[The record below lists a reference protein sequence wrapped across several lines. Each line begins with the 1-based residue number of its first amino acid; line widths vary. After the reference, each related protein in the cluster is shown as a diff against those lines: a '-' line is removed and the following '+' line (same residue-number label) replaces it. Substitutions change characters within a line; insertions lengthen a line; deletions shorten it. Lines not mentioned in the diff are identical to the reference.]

1 MNKFLIGLRNYNL
14 RTIVVIVFVL
24 SIAVGFLNTLGGKSI
39 ALSMIAT
46 AILSTFLYLV
56 FTTQAIEN
64 DEKALMCAKF
74 ELIAF
79 LTLLVGF
86 AFIYKKIAELNIESE
101 YFIYRYSDYFM
112 TVAPMSFVSNLLY
125 AFAFAYGVKSVIPK
139 FRLIWFLYLFI
150 IILNV
155 INSYSVFLI
164 DRRAVDFAERVSVC
178 ITILSFVA
186 YIILFVV
193 GKKEFK

>member
-1 MNKFLIGLRNYNL
+1 MQCGGATVLIIMNKFLIGLRNYNL

-24 SIAVGFLNTLGGKSI
+24 SIAVGFLSTLGGKSM

-79 LTLLVGF
+79 LTLLVSF
-86 AFIYKKIAELNIESE
+86 AFIYKEIAELNIESGNFTNE
-101 YFIYRYSDYFM
+101 FFR
-112 TVAPMSFVSNLLY
+112 TVYPMSFVSNLLY

-150 IILNV
+150 IPLILLNKTLSLLALGSFDTNFP
-155 INSYSVFLI
+155 ILYITSLKNLRLSIISYS
-164 DRRAVDFAERVSVC
+164 
-178 ITILSFVA
+178 
-186 YIILFVV
+186 
-193 GKKEFK
+193 

>member
-1 MNKFLIGLRNYNL
+1 M
-14 RTIVVIVFVL
+14 IVFVL

-193 GKKEFK
+193 GKKDK

>member
-1 MNKFLIGLRNYNL
+1 M
-14 RTIVVIVFVL
+14 
-24 SIAVGFLNTLGGKSI
+24 
-39 ALSMIAT
+39 ALAMIAA

-56 FTTQAIEN
+56 FTVNAIED

-79 LTLLVGF
+79 LTLLACF
-86 AFIYKKIAELNIESE
+86 AFNNEEIAELNIGETK
-101 YFIYRYSDYFM
+101 YFEAIY
-112 TVAPMSFVSNLLY
+112 PMSFVSNLLY
-125 AFAFAYGVKSVIPK
+125 AFAFVYGVKSVIPK

-155 INSYSVFLI
+155 INSYSVFLL
-164 DRRAVDFAERVSVC
+164 DLGRYAFAKQVSVC
-178 ITILSFVA
+178 IAILSFIA

-193 GKKEFK
+193 GKKDLK

>member
-193 GKKEFK
+193 GKKDK

>member
-24 SIAVGFLNTLGGKSI
+24 SIAVGFLNTLGGKSM

-74 ELIAF
+74 ELIGF
-79 LTLLVGF
+79 LTLLASF
-86 AFIYKKIAELNIESE
+86 AFIHKEIAGLNIGSE
-101 YFIYRYSDYFM
+101 YSTKQFFGAVYSI
-112 TVAPMSFVSNLLY
+112 SFVSNLLY

-155 INSYSVFLI
+155 INSYSVFLLN
-164 DRRAVDFAERVSVC
+164 VSGYHFAERVSVC
-178 ITILSFVA
+178 ITILSFIA

-193 GKKEFK
+193 GKKDI